1 MNTMLDQD
9 LATDH
14 QASLTAGLREYDN
27 AWIERERMTNEQ
39 RARFEAKER
48 MTDELQAMFESSRQ
62 REEEQTARL
71 LDTAFQSEQRLL
83 HTIESAVLGD
93 DDTANLSH
101 AAVTIARLRSRL
113 QEVTR

>member
-1 MNTMLDQD
+1 MNTMLDQE

-27 AWIERERMTNEQ
+27 AWIERERMAN
-39 RARFEAKER
+39 
-48 MTDELQAMFESSRQ
+48 ELQSRFESSRQ
-62 REEEQTARL
+62 REEEQDARL